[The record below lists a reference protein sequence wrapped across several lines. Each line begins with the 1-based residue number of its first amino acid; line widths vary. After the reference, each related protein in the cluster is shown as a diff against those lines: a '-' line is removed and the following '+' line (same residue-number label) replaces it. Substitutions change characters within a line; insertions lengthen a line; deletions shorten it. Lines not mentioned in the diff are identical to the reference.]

1 MAYIND
7 LAFDAAISY
16 LITNGNRL
24 HICSQEPTV
33 VGTLYSLGNK
43 ASITLGAAGGGTPSG
58 RKTTVPA
65 ITDGTVTGNGTATHW
80 AIINTA
86 ATILVATGQL
96 SASQVVAN
104 GNTFTLGAFDLTITD
119 AVNA

>member
-7 LAFDAAISY
+7 LAFDAGIAY

-24 HICSQEPTV
+24 HVCSQEPTS

-43 ASITLGAAGGGTPSG
+43 ASITMGTAGDGTPSG

-65 ITDGTVTGNGTATHW
+65 ITDGTSTGNGMATHY
-80 AIINTA
+80 AIVNTA
-86 ATILVATGQL
+86 GTILVATGAV
-96 SASQVVAN
+96 ASPQTITS
-104 GNTFTLGAFDLTITD
+104 GNPFTLAAFDLTITD
-119 AVNA
+119 AVGV

>member
-7 LAFDAAISY
+7 LAFDAAVGY

-24 HICSQEPTV
+24 HICSQEPTL

-43 ASITLGAAGGGTPSG
+43 SSITLGAAGAGTPSG

-65 ITDGTVTGNGTATHW
+65 ITDGSVTGNGTATHW
-80 AIINTA
+80 AIINTG

-96 SASQVVAN
+96 SASQVVAS
-104 GNTFTLGAFDLTITD
+104 GNTFTLGAFDITITD